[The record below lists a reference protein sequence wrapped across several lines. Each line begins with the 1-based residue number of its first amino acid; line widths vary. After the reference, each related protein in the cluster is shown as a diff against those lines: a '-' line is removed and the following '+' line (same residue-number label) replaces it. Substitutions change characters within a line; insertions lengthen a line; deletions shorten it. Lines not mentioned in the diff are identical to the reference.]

1 MGEIVLNDT
10 SSLLRDYPNL
20 FADGS
25 WGSVRRKF
33 DLLDAPPP
41 GNLVS
46 NVNIVPFVGGE
57 CIIIRVSSGEW
68 EIPGGTLEPGET
80 YLEAA
85 HRELMEE
92 AGARLLTFKVF
103 GAWLCHNPGEPFLP
117 YLPHPDFYRVVGYG
131 QVEIIGPPL
140 NPEGGENIVS
150 VECVSVEKAALHFLE
165 TGRPDLAELY
175 RLAAALASSQ
185 C

>member
-1 MGEIVLNDT
+1 MGESVLSYT
-10 SSLLRDYPNL
+10 SSAVRDYPNL
-20 FADGS
+20 FTDGS

-33 DLLDAPPP
+33 DLLDGALP
-41 GNLVS
+41 GNLIS
-46 NVNIVPFVGGE
+46 NINIVPFIGDK
-57 CIIIRVSSGEW
+57 CIIIRVASGEW

-92 AGARLLTFKVF
+92 AGARLLTFKLF

-117 YLPHPDFYRVVGYG
+117 HLPHPDFYRVVGYG
-131 QVEIIGPPL
+131 QVEIIGTPL

-150 VECVSVEKAALHFLE
+150 VECVSIEEAAHRFHE

-175 RLAAALASSQ
+175 RLAAILASSPY
-185 C
+185 